1 MTAETTTAGRASSFI
16 PDVRVPVG
24 WTLGGLGAGLA
35 LGIALEGTALAERLL
50 PFADVIGTLWLRGL
64 QMTIVPLVA
73 ALLVIGIVQTVAAA
87 SAGRVAGTSLA
98 LFAAILTAGTVFT
111 AFAMPALLDAFP
123 IPPAAAEALRQGL
136 SAEQAGEVPTIA
148 DFLKSLIPSNIFA
161 AAAETAMIAII
172 VFFSLLALAI
182 VRLPATHRQLMVTFF
197 EAITGTML
205 VIIGW
210 VLWLAPVG
218 VFALSLSVAGQSG
231 LAALGALAHY
241 IVTVASIGGV
251 VLLLAYAVAVF
262 AARQQLSRFFRAA
275 LPVQA
280 MAISTQSSL
289 ASLPAMLAACRSL
302 GLKETTGEFVLPL
315 AVALFRATGPAMN
328 LAVAIYVARLTG
340 VELSPVVLATGVLVA
355 LATTIGSVSLP
366 GAISFVTA
374 IGPIAIAMG
383 VPIGPL
389 ALLVAVEVLP
399 DIMRTVGNVT
409 MDVAVAATVDRHT
422 AEEPE
427 GEASNPAST
436 GSA

>member
-1 MTAETTTAGRASSFI
+1 MTAETTTTGRASSFI

-241 IVTVASIGGV
+241 IVTVASMGGV
-251 VLLLAYAVAVF
+251 VLLLAYGVAVF

-289 ASLPAMLAACRSL
+289 ASLPAMLAACRTL

-422 AEEPE
+422 AEGG